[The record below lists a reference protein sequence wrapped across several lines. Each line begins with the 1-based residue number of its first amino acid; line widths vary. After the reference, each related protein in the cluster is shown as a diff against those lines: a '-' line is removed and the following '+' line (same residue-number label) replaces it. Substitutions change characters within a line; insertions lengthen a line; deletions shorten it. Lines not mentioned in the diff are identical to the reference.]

1 MSRVRAVVGNA
12 DFKVRDGFEVIDPNL
27 WEIVQ
32 DPQDVVELAGNTQGA
47 GYLKISKSILDEDS
61 ETVLTSKFTVD
72 PPTRLALGM
81 SLSQR
86 LNGQRFSIEM
96 VGIRNDGQVESQV
109 PVSPVINI
117 SNVAQTTTTLTV
129 NTATPHGF
137 LPNERI
143 QIWGSPDSR
152 ANYGEVMV
160 ATVTSATQFTVTAT
174 PSQTI
179 QSVTIG
185 TTNGGFCQRVDPH
198 SGANNALG
206 VYWEGTS
213 ASNAKMISRSNK
225 SPIYYGADTSL
236 GSNHTNATQAN
247 TNNYA
252 DAWNPTYMLDLRY
265 KSEAVIAR
273 SLALD
278 STSGYA
284 GQIKRSLVIP
294 EIDQGYKIRIRAR
307 NNISMTRPV
316 ARIVN
321 SVKSA
326 SATATITTDAPHGL
340 TTGDFIQIY
349 GNRDQTNFANQSGI
363 TQVASVPNS
372 TTITIGY
379 GATATASTRGGSIIK
394 VNGGLTANPI
404 AQSIQTLQV
413 TGGQMTLVGS
423 ASWSGIALG
432 ETVELHGVVDNST
445 GTVYSQFE
453 NMGLKVLYI
462 STTTMILQCPAG
474 MADQALLTVGGTVFK
489 RTDLR
494 LHLFRA
500 LNYTRQTVELDG
512 GVGNTADGQEAI
524 PVNAINFSTSMNGQ
538 SAAHD
543 GAVNGN
549 PIRIGA
555 RAVTANYTGVQ
566 NGDAADL
573 ISTVVGAIIQ
583 KPYGIPEQDWTFSLA
598 TPKIDTTDSVLKAAG
613 AAGIKNYL
621 TGLQVINTHATVA
634 TEFVVKD
641 GATVIF
647 RTWLPANMQ
656 GDSDYVFTIP
666 LRSTAAAAL
675 NCACITTGANVY
687 VNAQGYQAP

>member
-1 MSRVRAVVGNA
+1 VEPSVHVG
-12 DFKVRDGFEVIDPNL
+12 F
-27 WEIVQ
+27 
-32 DPQDVVELAGNTQGA
+32 
-47 GYLKISKSILDEDS
+47 
-61 ETVLTSKFTVD
+61 
-72 PPTRLALGM
+72 
-81 SLSQR
+81 
-86 LNGQRFSIEM
+86 
-96 VGIRNDGQVESQV
+96 
-109 PVSPVINI
+109 
-117 SNVAQTTTTLTV
+117 
-129 NTATPHGF
+129 
-137 LPNERI
+137 
-143 QIWGSPDSR
+143 
-152 ANYGEVMV
+152 
-160 ATVTSATQFTVTAT
+160 
-174 PSQTI
+174 
-179 QSVTIG
+179 
-185 TTNGGFCQRVDPH
+185 
-198 SGANNALG
+198 
-206 VYWEGTS
+206 
-213 ASNAKMISRSNK
+213 
-225 SPIYYGADTSL
+225 
-236 GSNHTNATQAN
+236 
-247 TNNYA
+247 
-252 DAWNPTYMLDLRY
+252 RY

-273 SLALD
+273 SLAID